1 MAFWE
6 KYLLFLWK
14 STNQHGVHSPF
25 VYRLVTQ
32 CFYNTQKFPCKHYPK
47 GISKRKGQF
56 LLRLIAYLKPKS
68 LKVYT
73 DIADFPSLFPIDNTE
88 DTSKEK
94 DLLLLYQCKEF
105 PCAKELLSQM
115 HNDSLLVMV
124 APHQKENEIFYKQ
137 LLENKAFSVV
147 IDTFSFALFFI
158 RKEQEREVFFIRN
171 K

>member
-32 CFYNTQKFPCKHYPK
+32 CFYNTQKIPCKHYPK

-68 LKVYT
+68 LKIYT
-73 DIADFPSLFPIDNTE
+73 DIADFSSLFPIDNTE
-88 DTSKEK
+88 ETSKEK
-94 DLLLLYQCKEF
+94 DLLLLYQWKEF

-124 APHQKENEIFYKQ
+124 APHQRENEIFYKQ
-137 LLENKAFSVV
+137 LLKNKAFSVV

>member
-1 MAFWE
+1 M
-6 KYLLFLWK
+6 
-14 STNQHGVHSPF
+14 
-25 VYRLVTQ
+25 
-32 CFYNTQKFPCKHYPK
+32 
-47 GISKRKGQF
+47 
-56 LLRLIAYLKPKS
+56 RLIAYLKPKS
-68 LKVYT
+68 LKIYT

-94 DLLLLYQCKEF
+94 DLLLLYQWKEF

-115 HNDSLLVMV
+115 HNDSLLVVV
-124 APHQKENEIFYKQ
+124 APHQRENEIFYKQ